1 MNNIKEKYKDYD
13 VKLAAVKAVQ
23 SELEGNKGSTIAGQ
37 EDVTIKAKNILNA
50 EKSLIYSGNTATL
63 IGTDN
68 LINHGGTIDVLGK
81 GFIKSANFQNTN
93 SSFTAKRV
101 SEQVEKVLNSNNPDD
116 MLETQENK
124 IRIDDGGH
132 SESGQAFPESEF
144 TDLESGYGAHHRNGK
159 ATPMVIYDDAIYE
172 PVEQITPDEE
182 QAGETRIP
190 DAVVGTLA
198 PTYAYD
204 DEVFKTFGITS
215 LSTPRPDLSGPE
227 QDAWDAQFK
236 PILAALNEKI
246 QEYNAKAKAYNK
258 QIAGVASEKIDR
270 YTIIRTNTLTS
281 HEEVQSSTAGVVRFG
296 GDVQFEGK
304 GTNENSQI
312 AIGGTLTT
320 EGTIDQVAKQDQEM
334 THTFG
339 TTEATYTY
347 KRKWPHK
354 SRRRG
359 YKGQVFMTP
368 QVDKGN
374 ETPLGVA
381 KQDDKDSNAKTS
393 VGDKHRKDVQDF
405 LNPFAVAD
413 SSNNNNGTVK
423 PNAGSNILNLPTS
436 SLYQIHPDVTAKY
449 LVETDPQFANRK
461 KFLSSDY
468 MYREMKTKP
477 ELVEK
482 RLGDGLYEQT
492 LIREQIVK
500 GTGFRFLD
508 GYTDDEAQFKALM
521 DAGIAYAKASN
532 LVPGV
537 SLSAEQ
543 MAHLTS
549 DMVWL
554 EKATVMVDGQ
564 PVEVIYPKVYLKNTN
579 GQTSASHTGNANN
592 SNLILKTD
600 GTLLSANKLIMNA
613 KETIKNEGIIQGKMV
628 ILHSATD
635 VNNNGHIVGGQ
646 IGVQAGNTI
655 NNQGQII
662 AQRAI
667 ELQAKNDINLNN
679 TVDHLTNQDV
689 LNTTSGIAV
698 TGDNGI
704 MVVNAGHDVN
714 LGAATLEALGK
725 DGSIII
731 TAGNDVNSTTDIV
744 SAKKDMTQNSEN
756 YLRTYRKTELGT
768 TIEASGNISIGAK
781 HDVNARN
788 LTISS
793 DEGAVKVIGEHDTS
807 IAHGYSES
815 KDAYGIKYKET
826 GFLNKKETKVKT
838 NDESKDA
845 LMSTIS
851 GKTVLV
857 GANNDVTLTGT
868 NVVSTEETDVLAGHN
883 IHTDAAEEYAL
894 SESSKEV
901 KKSGLMGAGIGFMI
915 GKQQSKD
922 NYRTEETTH
931 RATTLGATNGKVTV
945 QAGDTA
951 HLTTTNAIGETGV
964 TIIAQEIILD
974 GNEDAFKS
982 EERHERKSSG
992 LTVSLGGSVVEN
1004 IDGAIKKQ
1012 YTASSRHNNN
1022 FKQLES
1028 KQARDRLGK
1037 ALVEAKQIV
1046 DNSYNGQMRAVDK
1059 QLDAIDTRLN
1069 DATLSDAERAALTN
1083 TRNSLVEKKQS
1094 IENNKQNINNS
1105 TDKAIDRAINLQIG
1119 IGSSKSVSESKTE
1132 QRNYAGGTIN
1142 SDGTVLIYANSED
1155 AIKGNIKMVGEEI
1168 HGRQVTLEATNDIDL
1183 QAATNTLRTESSST
1197 ASGWGLSANIGLRT
1211 GNIVGGSASVYK
1223 ATEQGIETGTTH
1235 TGTHMVA
1242 DDVLHITS
1250 GKDTNLIGSTATGAS
1265 VKASIGGN
1273 LTVESLQD
1281 TNSYHETSR
1290 NKGISVSTADMT
1302 HFGVSGANVKGHI
1315 DSDYKSVTQQA
1326 GIHAGAK
1333 GIDITVGDTTTLK
1346 GAIITSTA
1354 TPDNNKLSTKQLITE
1369 DIQNEASY
1377 NAKQSGVSMNT
1388 SGFMGKGILGKINPL
1403 GLSPVVTIPVSDS
1416 ASSTTRSAISE
1427 NIILD
1432 VENKSAA
1439 DINRDTEQALNS
1451 IKPIF
1456 DKDDVKE
1463 RLAYVNAVS
1472 AEGFKLIG
1480 DISLKQQ
1487 LKYEAKARNED
1498 NIELKTKYLSE
1509 AQKWSEGGAYK
1520 VALHGAFG
1528 AYLGDLSGGSA
1539 VKGFT
1544 VGASNEYLNKM
1555 LDSHRDANLHKWFSA
1570 IVGHAVDSGMGSAMA
1585 LSATTH
1591 NWLTHGDQVNL
1602 KYDLVAYKDN
1612 PGMIV
1617 KKLAYYDSLMDFEH
1631 EYNSVYKTSNYL
1643 TQDLYDYLL
1652 ANDSDIL
1659 TDGRYTSFSDVMYN
1673 LKQKYVFSQGSN
1685 SEIEFND
1692 QKAYQSARILSDKSG
1707 DVMFRELLSNTPAS
1721 NDWRDATVNRHAESF
1736 AGVDGHYTRVAKE
1749 SMPKVYDNEGDR
1761 LADNGAHVITLSDG
1775 NNYAITGRDN
1785 IQFSYTNRQAQY
1797 SEKEFGNAIADQMVP
1812 VYPPNP
1818 PYMTTPYIL
1827 YNGRAFSTNRAPTV
1841 EVAGTNLAAI
1851 GADYAF
1857 QRAGAVVDGKSN
1869 NRIVEEYK
1877 NPNLDL
1883 IYNINKPLDGV
1894 HLVGEYKLNTGKE
1907 NIIHF
1912 NEGPLT
1918 IDLSHSNV
1926 NTLGKVDVGVKPG
1939 SIIYG
1944 AEGKFSVFEIEG
1956 ELKIGNDI
1964 ISLEAGGAA
1973 GIGVVGKI
1981 AVGTKSEGESS
1992 SLELGTAKLSEGLY
2006 MEGDVKIKSNL
2017 LQGIE
2022 EKKNEV
2028 KKNTESYLKTKGE
2041 N

>member
-1 MNNIKEKYKDYD
+1 
-13 VKLAAVKAVQ
+13 
-23 SELEGNKGSTIAGQ
+23 
-37 EDVTIKAKNILNA
+37 
-50 EKSLIYSGNTATL
+50 
-63 IGTDN
+63 
-68 LINHGGTIDVLGK
+68 
-81 GFIKSANFQNTN
+81 
-93 SSFTAKRV
+93 
-101 SEQVEKVLNSNNPDD
+101 
-116 MLETQENK
+116 
-124 IRIDDGGH
+124 
-132 SESGQAFPESEF
+132 
-144 TDLESGYGAHHRNGK
+144 
-159 ATPMVIYDDAIYE
+159 
-172 PVEQITPDEE
+172 
-182 QAGETRIP
+182 
-190 DAVVGTLA
+190 
-198 PTYAYD
+198 
-204 DEVFKTFGITS
+204 
-215 LSTPRPDLSGPE
+215 
-227 QDAWDAQFK
+227 
-236 PILAALNEKI
+236 
-246 QEYNAKAKAYNK
+246 
-258 QIAGVASEKIDR
+258 
-270 YTIIRTNTLTS
+270 
-281 HEEVQSSTAGVVRFG
+281 
-296 GDVQFEGK
+296 
-304 GTNENSQI
+304 
-312 AIGGTLTT
+312 
-320 EGTIDQVAKQDQEM
+320 
-334 THTFG
+334 
-339 TTEATYTY
+339 
-347 KRKWPHK
+347 
-354 SRRRG
+354 
-359 YKGQVFMTP
+359 
-368 QVDKGN
+368 
-374 ETPLGVA
+374 
-381 KQDDKDSNAKTS
+381 
-393 VGDKHRKDVQDF
+393 
-405 LNPFAVAD
+405 
-413 SSNNNNGTVK
+413 
-423 PNAGSNILNLPTS
+423 
-436 SLYQIHPDVTAKY
+436 
-449 LVETDPQFANRK
+449 
-461 KFLSSDY
+461 
-468 MYREMKTKP
+468 
-477 ELVEK
+477 
-482 RLGDGLYEQT
+482 
-492 LIREQIVK
+492 
-500 GTGFRFLD
+500 
-508 GYTDDEAQFKALM
+508 
-521 DAGIAYAKASN
+521 
-532 LVPGV
+532 
-537 SLSAEQ
+537 
-543 MAHLTS
+543 
-549 DMVWL
+549 
-554 EKATVMVDGQ
+554 
-564 PVEVIYPKVYLKNTN
+564 
-579 GQTSASHTGNANN
+579 
-592 SNLILKTD
+592 
-600 GTLLSANKLIMNA
+600 
-613 KETIKNEGIIQGKMV
+613 
-628 ILHSATD
+628 
-635 VNNNGHIVGGQ
+635 
-646 IGVQAGNTI
+646 
-655 NNQGQII
+655 
-662 AQRAI
+662 
-667 ELQAKNDINLNN
+667 
-679 TVDHLTNQDV
+679 
-689 LNTTSGIAV
+689 
-698 TGDNGI
+698 
-704 MVVNAGHDVN
+704 
-714 LGAATLEALGK
+714 
-725 DGSIII
+725 
-731 TAGNDVNSTTDIV
+731 
-744 SAKKDMTQNSEN
+744 
-756 YLRTYRKTELGT
+756 
-768 TIEASGNISIGAK
+768 
-781 HDVNARN
+781 
-788 LTISS
+788 
-793 DEGAVKVIGEHDTS
+793 
-807 IAHGYSES
+807 
-815 KDAYGIKYKET
+815 
-826 GFLNKKETKVKT
+826 
-838 NDESKDA
+838 
-845 LMSTIS
+845 
-851 GKTVLV
+851 
-857 GANNDVTLTGT
+857 
-868 NVVSTEETDVLAGHN
+868 
-883 IHTDAAEEYAL
+883 
-894 SESSKEV
+894 
-901 KKSGLMGAGIGFMI
+901 
-915 GKQQSKD
+915 
-922 NYRTEETTH
+922 
-931 RATTLGATNGKVTV
+931 
-945 QAGDTA
+945 
-951 HLTTTNAIGETGV
+951 
-964 TIIAQEIILD
+964 
-974 GNEDAFKS
+974 
-982 EERHERKSSG
+982 
-992 LTVSLGGSVVEN
+992 
-1004 IDGAIKKQ
+1004 
-1012 YTASSRHNNN
+1012 
-1022 FKQLES
+1022 
-1028 KQARDRLGK
+1028 
-1037 ALVEAKQIV
+1037 
-1046 DNSYNGQMRAVDK
+1046 
-1059 QLDAIDTRLN
+1059 
-1069 DATLSDAERAALTN
+1069 
-1083 TRNSLVEKKQS
+1083 
-1094 IENNKQNINNS
+1094 
-1105 TDKAIDRAINLQIG
+1105 
-1119 IGSSKSVSESKTE
+1119 
-1132 QRNYAGGTIN
+1132 
-1142 SDGTVLIYANSED
+1142 
-1155 AIKGNIKMVGEEI
+1155 MVGEEI

-1183 QAATNTLRTESSST
+1183 QAATKTLRTESSST

-1315 DSDYKSVTQQA
+1315 DSDYKSVTQQS

-1570 IVGHAVDSGMGSAMA
+1570 IVGHAVDSSMGSAMA

-1736 AGVDGHYTRVAKE
+1736 AGVDGHYTRVAEE

-1907 NIIHF
+1907 PVSYYRN
-1912 NEGPLT
+1912 GLLT
-1918 IDLSHSNV
+1918 I
-1926 NTLGKVDVGVKPG
+1926 
-1939 SIIYG
+1939 
-1944 AEGKFSVFEIEG
+1944 E
-1956 ELKIGNDI
+1956 
-1964 ISLEAGGAA
+1964 
-1973 GIGVVGKI
+1973 
-1981 AVGTKSEGESS
+1981 SECS
-1992 SLELGTAKLSEGLY
+1992 
-2006 MEGDVKIKSNL
+2006 
-2017 LQGIE
+2017 
-2022 EKKNEV
+2022 
-2028 KKNTESYLKTKGE
+2028 
-2041 N
+2041 